1 MNRLS
6 ICLALLA
13 AACGAAKQSGGDE
26 CKATPPV
33 TDTMRSARDGC
44 QFQAGAHVRETLGI
58 SDEDRAKIPIK
69 HVIVVTQENRSF
81 DHYFGKLSV
90 SGQPDAEGPPA
101 SWTNPD
107 TTGGQVAPHH
117 LTSSCVQA
125 DPPHGWSA
133 MHAGYNNGAMDGF
146 VKAAGSDGAY
156 VMGYYDQADLPFY
169 YWLANTFAISDRY
182 FCSVLG
188 PTWPNR
194 DFLYAGT
201 SGGVKETGGGT
212 FTGPTIFDSLDTAG
226 VTWGVYS
233 DGNPRQDALGWNFR
247 HTGFSRFEDFL
258 AALADGSL
266 PAVTF
271 VDPGGTQDEHPR
283 GNIHNGEAWGRQIYE
298 AAVISPLWH
307 ELAIVYT
314 YDESGGFADHVPP
327 PAACIPSAD
336 QPDFDHMGPRVPMTV
351 ISPWSRK
358 HYVSHQVHEHGSTL
372 RFIELLHD
380 LPALTAR
387 DANSDALLD
396 LFDFGCEAGKSPP
409 TAPEA
414 GAGICEI

>member
-1 MNRLS
+1 MMKR
-6 ICLALLA
+6 ALLLLSGLV
-13 AACGAAKQSGGDE
+13 ACAPTPAKKSPVCD
-26 CKATPPV
+26 ATPV
-33 TDTMRSARDGC
+33 ATDPLRATREGC
-44 QFQAGAHVRETLGI
+44 AFQAGAHVRDTLGVT
-58 SDEDRAKIPIK
+58 DGQRAAIPIK
-69 HVIVVTQENRSF
+69 HVVVVVQENRSF

-90 SGQPDAEGPPA
+90 SGQPEAEGPPDTF
-101 SWTNPD
+101 SNPA
-107 TTGGQVAPHH
+107 TGGAMVTPYH
-117 LTSSCVQA
+117 LTEACVPA
-125 DPPHGWSA
+125 DPPHGWNA
-133 MHAGYNNGAMDGF
+133 MHTGYDTGKMDGF
-146 VKAAGSDGAY
+146 VISAGAPF
-156 VMGYYDQADLPFY
+156 VMGYYDGADLPFY

-201 SGGVKETGGGT
+201 SGGVKETGGGLY
-212 FTGPTIFDSLDTAG
+212 TGPTIFDAMDAAG

-247 HTGFSRFEDFL
+247 HPGFARFEDFL
-258 AALADGSL
+258 AAMADGSL

-298 AAVISPLWH
+298 AAVASPLWH
-307 ELAIVYT
+307 ELAIIYT

-327 PAACIPSAD
+327 PAACVPSAD
-336 QPDFDHMGPRVPMTV
+336 QPDFNRLGPRVPVTV
-351 ISPWSRK
+351 ISPWARPHS
-358 HYVSHQVHEHGSTL
+358 VSHEVHEHASTL

-396 LFDFGCEAGKSPP
+396 LFDFSCEALKTPP
-409 TAPEA
+409 AAPEA
-414 GAGICEI
+414 GSGVCGN